1 MIRENPL
8 VRFVSLVSLECTVY
22 IKFNGMAVDA
32 LYMRNFRLIA
42 QFYRIWL
49 KLLPIDLLWTESHFS
64 LKEFAKMHTRA

>member
-8 VRFVSLVSLECTVY
+8 VRFVSLTSLECTVY

-42 QFYRIWL
+42 QFYRI
-49 KLLPIDLLWTESHFS
+49 
-64 LKEFAKMHTRA
+64 